1 MRAIT
6 YRNHTNVTLK
16 NPKWTNQTF
25 RNIKLESLGEGKWM
39 KGDDALAAGGL
50 KASEAHVQEGWRGE
64 EGDGERRRSFKHKP
78 NSEINHL
85 KP

>member
-25 RNIKLESLGEGKWM
+25 RNIKLESLGEGKGM
-39 KGDDALAAGGL
+39 KGDGALAAGGL
-50 KASEAHVQEGWRGE
+50 KTSEAHVREGWRGE

-78 NSEINHL
+78 YSEQNTHE
-85 KP
+85 P